1 MSIETLLETKQGA
14 IAVKAKLKAMPDREK
29 EKDSYKVLWKKAC
42 DAVDGFNL
50 AKMQK
55 SQGIKKANDKAMKLP
70 ENKQNDDQNM

>member
-1 MSIETLLETKQGA
+1 MSIEKLLETKQGA
-14 IAVKAKLKAMPDREK
+14 IAVKAKLKAMPDRDK

-55 SQGIKKANDKAMKLP
+55 AQGVKLKVPEYKKTK
-70 ENKQNDDQNM
+70 EE